1 MMICF
6 LFLHCEVQHVYMSEY
21 FLVVLATSG
30 NHLISQHAER
40 TSVVTTAGSK
50 SISGMDVAIGV
61 YRTCTPASSTVDV
74 YILSS
79 ISRARYYV
87 IVAAS
92 IRDLLAYTLF
102 SSINN
107 DGPFKVIASI
117 AASAVV
123 SLTDSTRM
131 GWTA

>member
-1 MMICF
+1 MTLCIRKEWALGIPARIYEAVDWSC
-6 LFLHCEVQHVYMSEY
+6 
-21 FLVVLATSG
+21 TSG
-30 NHLISQHAER
+30 AER
-40 TSVVTTAGSK
+40 TSVVTTAGGK

-61 YRTCTPASSTVDV
+61 SRTCTPASSTVDV

-79 ISRARYYV
+79 VSRARCYV

-92 IRDLLAYTLF
+92 IRDLLAYMLF

-107 DGPFKVIASI
+107 DGSFKVIASI